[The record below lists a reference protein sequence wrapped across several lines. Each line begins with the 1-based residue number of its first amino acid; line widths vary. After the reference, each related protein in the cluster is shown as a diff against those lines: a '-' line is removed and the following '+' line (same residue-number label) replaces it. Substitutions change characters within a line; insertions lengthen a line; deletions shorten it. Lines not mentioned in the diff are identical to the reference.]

1 MKSKKTSI
9 KIKHHKYNLYNKK
22 KNKTRRVMTVI
33 ATIVVA
39 CGLGILGYGLGKPL
53 VNYFQNREQ
62 YTSDSSNAWTPP
74 TDSDSSGNS
83 ANTASGSEASTSA
96 DEPNS
101 APTEITDAVI
111 YMLPENAATSSA
123 ALNSALA
130 AAKESGCTAAAVTL
144 KDSTGRFLYKT
155 DIEGI
160 KDGDTVIGTM
170 TAQQIC
176 EYITNAGLT
185 PAAKISTLMD
195 SSSPRL
201 IAGGYELAGENGYW
215 LDAAPSKG
223 GKQWLSPFKQESVKF
238 IGDIAVELSAA
249 GFKHII
255 CADTR
260 FPMFYNS
267 DINKYLS
274 NLPLTDS
281 PKRVSALWDVV
292 NSAQSGCEKHGSVM
306 WLQINGGSITAENK
320 DSTDAEITLNT
331 DKIKNER
338 IIISYAFAGAA
349 SDAYKNAADFS
360 KKVTATVNGARVAIS
375 IKASSSGAALENA
388 KKAFTEAGFDIF
400 IES

>member
-1 MKSKKTSI
+1 MKPKKTNI
-9 KIKHHKYNLYNKK
+9 KIKHHKYSLYNKK
-22 KNKTRRVMTVI
+22 RSKAHRIITVI
-33 ATIVVA
+33 ITIAAA

-62 YTSDSSNAWTPP
+62 YTSDTSSAWTPP
-74 TDSDSSGNS
+74 ADS
-83 ANTASGSEASTSA
+83 TADENSGSGSDTSTSA

-101 APTEITDAVI
+101 APEDITDTGI
-111 YMLPENAATSSA
+111 YFLPENAAANSA

-144 KDSTGRFLYKT
+144 KDSRGNFLYKT
-155 DIEGI
+155 NIAGI
-160 KDGDTVIGTM
+160 KDGDTITGTM

-176 EYITNAGLT
+176 EYITKAGLT

-201 IAGGYELAGENGYW
+201 IGGGYELAGGDGYW
-215 LDAAPSKG
+215 LDAAPTKG

-238 IGDIAVELSAA
+238 IGDLTAELSAA

-255 CADTR
+255 CANTR
-260 FPMFYNS
+260 FPAFYNS

-281 PKRVSALWDVV
+281 AKRTAALWDVV
-292 NSAQSGCEKHGSVM
+292 SSAQSGCEKHGAVM
-306 WLQINGGSITAENK
+306 WLQIGSDSITAENK
-320 DSTDAEITLNT
+320 DSTDAEIMLNA
-331 DKIKNER
+331 DKIKKER
-338 IIISYAFAGAA
+338 IIVNYSFAGAA
-349 SDAYKNAADFS
+349 GDAYKNAAEFAE
-360 KKVTATVNGARVAIS
+360 KVTAAANGAKVAVS
-375 IKASSSGAALENA
+375 VKASSGTAAENA
-388 KKAFTEAGFDIF
+388 KKAFSEAGFDIF